1 MRQVSLPLHEL
12 AFIAAT
18 RGLAGAGIGLLLA
31 DELPR
36 PVRKALGWTLLGIG
50 AATTVPLAVS
60 VFRHSDE
67 TRLERR

>member
-18 RGLAGAGIGLLLA
+18 RGLAGAGLGLLLA

-36 PVRKALGWTLLGIG
+36 SARKAIGWTLLGIG

-60 VFRHSDE
+60 IFRHSDE
-67 TRLERR
+67 RLLERR